1 MASPFA
7 LHCALVAP
15 ERAAAPAQWLVVLHG
30 IFGSGNNWRTFAR
43 RLVGKRPEW
52 GAVLV
57 DLRMHGESQGA
68 PPPHTLGAAA
78 ADVVALVEQLRDTGH
93 VVRGIAGHSF
103 GGKVA
108 LAVADDLP
116 GELERVFVLDSD
128 PAPDLEAMSG
138 DRPTVKVLS
147 LLARLPREH
156 ESRAAFVTAVVEAGL
171 DRGLAQW
178 LAMNVVVDGDVHR
191 MRLDSDAMRSL
202 LTSYYASDL
211 WPTADRVAGDN
222 DMHFVLGADSPA
234 VSPVSKSRMKTL
246 RAGFDEIAAAGH
258 WLHVDA
264 PDALLDIMARGL

>member
-1 MASPFA
+1 MSSPFA
-7 LHCALVAP
+7 LHYTLVAP
-15 ERAAAPAQWLVVLHG
+15 EGAPAQWLLVLHG
-30 IFGSGNNWRTFAR
+30 IFGSSVNWRTFAR
-43 RLVGKRPEW
+43 RLVTKRPQW

-78 ADVVALVEQLRDTGH
+78 QDVATLVGQLRDSGYTIG
-93 VVRGIAGHSF
+93 GIAGHSF

-108 LAVADDLP
+108 LQVADDFA
-116 GELERVFVLDSD
+116 GELQRVWVLDSD

-138 DRPTVKVLS
+138 ERPTVKVLS

-156 ESRAAFVTAVVEAGL
+156 ESRAAFVTAVAEAGF

-178 LAMNVVVDGDVHR
+178 LAMNVVPDGDVHR
-191 MRLDSDAMRSL
+191 MRIDPDAMRSL

-222 DMHFVLGADSPA
+222 DMHFVLGADSTA
-234 VSPVSKSRMKTL
+234 VSEVSKTRMKTL